1 MSGADTYDPAD
12 DSKRSYDVAVDA
24 LRAKFVEDVKR
35 LRAEASK
42 RLSDTIYRTIALGG
56 PIDCDAI
63 ADATLDETLA
73 WLSEAELPDAAF
85 QVADDAKVDYEAGL
99 RGIYQTEFRAM
110 VGFLRREMK
119 AVSGS

>member
-1 MSGADTYDPAD
+1 MTQEYDPAD

-24 LRAKFVEDVKR
+24 LRAKLVEDVKR

-42 RLSDTIYRTIALGG
+42 RLSDTTYRTIALGG

-73 WLSEAELPDAAF
+73 WLSEADLKIPAHQEMM
-85 QVADDAKVDYEAGL
+85 
-99 RGIYQTEFRAM
+99 FRAI
-110 VGFLRREMK
+110 VKGLRREMK
-119 AVSGS
+119 AVAGA